1 MFTLFQTKKQFLA
14 KNKSYTR
21 DVRTMLSL
29 HRNQNRSTKTMENVR
44 EETQAL
50 NGADQECIK
59 ETKPIQNQCVSK
71 MHPNDITKTIRNIE
85 HQNPGHQGARDD
97 SNIFLIKTLV
107 VWIFICLPGNIFA
120 MTIFWRQGVK
130 LAPHEQQMDLQV
142 NHSVRAY
149 SAFENDTQQPKEYID
164 LRITGMENN
173 IQAVS

>member
-1 MFTLFQTKKQFLA
+1 MSSLP
-14 KNKSYTR
+14 R
-21 DVRTMLSL
+21 D
-29 HRNQNRSTKTMENVR
+29 RNRFTKTMKNVR
-44 EETQAL
+44 EETRGL
-50 NGADQECIK
+50 KGVDLECVK
-59 ETKPIQNQCVSK
+59 EIKPIQNQHLPK
-71 MHPNDITKTIRNIE
+71 KHPNDITKTTENNE
-85 HQNPGHQGARDD
+85 FQNKRHRGAMDD
-97 SNIFLIKTLV
+97 SNIFVIKALV
-107 VWIFICLPGNIFA
+107 VWIFICVPGNIFA